1 MRVWQWLGI
10 GATVAATIVT
20 SAFNWRFFS
29 GLATDPLA
37 GTLLG
42 AGSVALD
49 LMKIIMPVLVAGA
62 LAERAF
68 ARAAGGTILF
78 VGLFLSGTIAAMG
91 FASESASRLAATRET
106 ITAALREHER
116 DQEDVRGRLAR
127 LPAFRP
133 PATVAAEIRA
143 LQQDRWYSTSKGCS
157 EATAP
162 ASRELCARLER
173 LRGEA
178 ATAAE
183 AAVLEVKAERL
194 KADIADLR
202 SRHTGEADPQATAI
216 GRLLRGAFGFVLDPR
231 DVRSGLSAF
240 TALMLELVSSF
251 GLLFSG
257 VRHRPRP
264 APDHEPPPARGSDAA
279 IPALM
284 YSASHAA
291 SAMRGDGDNA
301 TATPTVTDRT
311 SEAAALPSPPT
322 ANDTAT
328 STTLASTENNTALS
342 ILEWT
347 MQRARF
353 SAAGVLAMETALADY
368 RAVAVASAKEPLPA
382 REFRRELKRAALELD
397 LDIFGDDIAGLE
409 LIGQGP
415 SLLTLP
421 APEPEPATPAT
432 VDA

>member
-62 LAERAF
+62 IAERAF

-106 ITAALREHER
+106 VSAALREHER

-127 LPAFRP
+127 LPVFRP

-143 LQQDRWYSTSKGCS
+143 LQQDRWFSTSKGCS

-162 ASRELCARLER
+162 ASRDLCARLER

-194 KADIADLR
+194 KADIAELR
-202 SRHTGEADPQATAI
+202 TRHTGEPDPQATAI
-216 GRLLRGAFGFVLDPR
+216 GRLLRTAFGFMLDPR

-264 APDHEPPPARGSDAA
+264 APDQVAPSVGRGDEA
-279 IPALM
+279 IPTLM
-284 YSASHAA
+284 YSASPDA
-291 SAMRGDGDNA
+291 SASRGNGDPAPTPA
-301 TATPTVTDRT
+301 TATIVEAT
-311 SEAAALPSPPT
+311 SEAAALPPPPS
-322 ANDTAT
+322 AGEPAT
-328 STTLASTENNTALS
+328 STTLAPAESDTSLS

-353 SAAGVLAMETALADY
+353 SAAGVLAMESALADY
-368 RAVAVASAKEPLPA
+368 RTMASDAGKEPLPA

-409 LIGQGP
+409 LIGQGA
-415 SLLTLP
+415 SLLTP
-421 APEPEPATPAT
+421 PTEQEPVT
-432 VDA
+432 VAA